1 MRLLGAILKAKV
13 LSGHPQH
20 LRERPCIGPV
30 PHERVGRTCL
40 TDQGF
45 SRRYEI
51 SYRGVKLPRV
61 SAAFRR
67 SYLRRE
73 AGLPHVGHQAVAQWA
88 FN

>member
-61 SAAFRR
+61 SAASSALLAAVRGRFA
-67 SYLRRE
+67 
-73 AGLPHVGHQAVAQWA
+73 AGGH
-88 FN
+88 